1 MNADKVNL
9 FLAYK
14 EGYFPPESIPMLR
27 ERLLY
32 ANPDKEMLVN
42 SRNYV
47 NPIVNLLISIF
58 LGELGIDRFLIGDI
72 GIGIGKLL
80 LTLSCGVGVIWWFI
94 DLFFIMKDTRTK
106 NLERIMNVL

>member
-32 ANPDKEMLVN
+32 ANPDKEMLL
-42 SRNYV
+42 
-47 NPIVNLLISIF
+47 IV
-58 LGELGIDRFLIGDI
+58 
-72 GIGIGKLL
+72 
-80 LTLSCGVGVIWWFI
+80 VI
-94 DLFFIMKDTRTK
+94 M
-106 NLERIMNVL
+106 